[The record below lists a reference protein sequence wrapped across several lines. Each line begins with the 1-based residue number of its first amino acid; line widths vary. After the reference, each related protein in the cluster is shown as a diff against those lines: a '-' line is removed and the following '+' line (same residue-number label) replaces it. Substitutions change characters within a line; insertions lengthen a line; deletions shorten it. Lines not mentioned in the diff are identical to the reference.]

1 MASTQKHK
9 KPAPNKVRP
18 AGFPTRDQVLDFVT
32 TSDQPAGKRE
42 IAKAF
47 GLKGAEKIA
56 LKALLKDMADEG
68 LLDIGPA
75 RAFHKMGG
83 VPKVTVLR
91 IVDVDDTTLI
101 ATPERWEAEGQAAP
115 RLRVMERGKRG
126 ALTIG
131 DRILARTEEAGR
143 GWVAHVMKKLAK
155 ASEELLGVVE
165 EMADGKLWL
174 RPVDKRIRKDTPIS
188 DAGDAK
194 PGDLVLAEPHGRPP
208 RISARVTDVL
218 GDPFAPRSFSLIA
231 IHKHGIPHVFPDRV
245 EEEAV
250 AVATIGLGPIHPP
263 LEGEVAGR
271 SPDGGVSRQRDGDT
285 PQPLASGERSP
296 SPARGGFRGREDLR
310 HLPIVAID
318 PVDAR
323 DHDDAVWAAPDE
335 DEANPGGFRAIVA
348 IADVSYYVR
357 PGSALDKEARKRGN
371 SVYFPDQVVPM
382 LPHTLS
388 SDMCSLRAGQD
399 RAAMACHLTINAHGK
414 VTAWRFTR
422 AVIRVAAVLAYEDA
436 QAAIDGAVAPLPPAG
451 GAGGGHAG
459 DVAQAHPLDQSHV
472 PLIDPSRKREGEQ
485 AAHDLLDTALKPLW
499 ACWAL
504 LRKARDARDPLA
516 LDLPERR
523 VVLDD
528 AGRIVSV
535 AVRERLD
542 AHMLIEDYMIA
553 ANVAAAKAL
562 EAKKAP
568 VMYRVHEVPGR
579 DKLVALK
586 EFLATFGIDFALGQV
601 IRPATF
607 NALIRKVGES
617 EEKEQIMTQILRSQT
632 QAYYA
637 PQNMGHFGL
646 ALGSYAHFTSPIRRY
661 ADLLVHRALVGA
673 YGLELPPPK
682 DKAIPDRSSLSQDD
696 YENMG
701 RVGEMISGHERRAM
715 EAERETI
722 DRYVA
727 AYLAAHVGE
736 VMPARITGV
745 QNFGFFAT
753 VEGLGGD
760 GLVPV
765 STLGAE
771 HFFFDEGG
779 KALQGVESG
788 DRYTVG
794 QRLELRLAE
803 ADPVNGSLR
812 FELPD
817 NPAPR
822 AGPMKRDRTRPG
834 VVHRGRPKNIR
845 HIGASRGKHRK

>member
-1 MASTQKHK
+1 MASTQKQKSKSAHI
-9 KPAPNKVRP
+9 RP
-18 AGFPTRDQVLDFVT
+18 AGFPTREQVMDFIT
-32 TSDQPAGKRE
+32 TADGPAGKRE

-47 GLKGAEKIA
+47 GLKGQEKIA

-68 LLDIGPA
+68 LIDIGPA

-101 ATPERWEAEGQAAP
+101 ATPERWEAEGQPAP
-115 RLRVMERGKRG
+115 RLRVVERGKRG

-131 DRILARTEEAGR
+131 DRILARTEEAGK
-143 GWVAHVMKKLAK
+143 GWIAHPMKKLAK
-155 ASEELLGVVE
+155 STEMLLGVVE

-188 DAGDAK
+188 DAGTAK
-194 PGDLVLAEPHGRPP
+194 KGDLVLAEPTGRPP
-208 RISARVTDVL
+208 RISARITDIL
-218 GDPFAPRSFSLIA
+218 GDPFAPRSFSMIA
-231 IHKHGIPHVFPDRV
+231 IHKHGIPHVFPEAV
-245 EEEAV
+245 EEQAAV
-250 AVATIGLGPIHPP
+250 AAKLP
-263 LEGEVAGR
+263 LYE
-271 SPDGGVSRQRDGDT
+271 DK
-285 PQPLASGERSP
+285 
-296 SPARGGFRGREDLR
+296 REDLR
-310 HLPIVAID
+310 DLPIVAID

-335 DEANPGGFRAIVA
+335 DPANPGGYKAIVA

-382 LPHTLS
+382 LPHQLS

-399 RAAMACHLTINAHGK
+399 RAAMACHLTINAQGK

-436 QAAIDGAVAPLPPAG
+436 QAAIDG
-451 GAGGGHAG
+451 
-459 DVAQAHPLDQSHV
+459 QKAH
-472 PLIDPSRKREGEQ
+472 E
-485 AAHDLLDTALKPLW
+485 LLESALKPLW

-504 LRKARDARDPLA
+504 LQKARKARDPLA

-523 VVLDD
+523 VVLDEY
-528 AGRIVSV
+528 GKIVSV

-562 EAKKAP
+562 EQKKAP
-568 VMYRVHEVPGR
+568 VMYRVHEPPSR
-579 DKLVALK
+579 EKLVALK
-586 EFLATFGIDFALGQV
+586 EYLATFDIPFALGQV
-601 IRPATF
+601 VKPSTF
-607 NALIRKVGES
+607 NQLIAKIGEA
-617 EEKEQIMTQILRSQT
+617 EEKPQIMEQILRSQT
-632 QAYYA
+632 QAYYS

-646 ALGSYAHFTSPIRRY
+646 ALGSYGHFTSPIRRY

-673 YGLELPPPK
+673 YGLELPAPK
-682 DKAIPDRSSLSQDD
+682 GSDIPDRTSLSQDD

-715 EAERETI
+715 EAERETV

-727 AYLAAHVGE
+727 AFLAAHVGD
-736 VMPARITGV
+736 VVQARITGV

-771 HFFFDEGG
+771 RFFYDEAG
-779 KALQGVESG
+779 KALEGVESG
-788 DRYTVG
+788 TRFSVG

-803 ADPVNGSLR
+803 ADPINGSLR

-817 NPAPR
+817 APAPR
-822 AGPMKRDRTRPG
+822 GGPVKRDRTRPG
-834 VVHRGRPKNIR
+834 VKRGRPGNIR
-845 HIGASRGKHRK
+845 HIGSSRGKHKR

>member
-1 MASTQKHK
+1 MASNQKQK
-9 KPAPNKVRP
+9 KPAKVRP
-18 AGFPTRDQVLDFVT
+18 AGLPTRQQVMDFIAEADT
-32 TSDQPAGKRE
+32 PAGKRE

-47 GLKGAEKIA
+47 GLKGQEKIA
-56 LKALLKDMADEG
+56 LKALLRDMADEG
-68 LLDIGPA
+68 LIDIGPA

-101 ATPERWEAEGQAAP
+101 ATPEKWEAEGQPAP
-115 RLRVMERGKRG
+115 RLRIVERGKPKTRQS

-131 DRILARTEEAGR
+131 DRVLARTEEAGR
-143 GWVAHVMKKLAK
+143 GWIAHPMKKLAK

-188 DAGDAK
+188 DSGNAR

-208 RISARVTDVL
+208 RMSARVTDIL

-231 IHKHGIPHVFPDRV
+231 IHKHGIPHIFRDRV
-245 EEEAV
+245 EDDALIV
-250 AVATIGLGPIHPP
+250 AALP
-263 LEGEVAGR
+263 LHE
-271 SPDGGVSRQRDGDT
+271 DK
-285 PQPLASGERSP
+285 
-296 SPARGGFRGREDLR
+296 REDLR

-335 DEANPGGFRAIVA
+335 DEGNPGGYKAIVA

-371 SVYFPDQVVPM
+371 SVYFPDLVVPM
-382 LPHTLS
+382 LPHQLS
-388 SDMCSLRAGQD
+388 SDMCSLRAGED
-399 RAAMACHLTINAHGK
+399 RAAMACHLTINAQGK

-436 QAAIDGAVAPLPPAG
+436 QAAIDGTKDNA
-451 GAGGGHAG
+451 
-459 DVAQAHPLDQSHV
+459 
-472 PLIDPSRKREGEQ
+472 
-485 AAHDLLDTALKPLW
+485 LLEPALKPLW

-504 LRKARDARDPLA
+504 LQKARKARDPLA

-523 VVLDD
+523 VVLDE
-528 AGRIVSV
+528 AGKIVSV

-562 EAKKAP
+562 EQKKAP
-568 VMYRVHEVPGR
+568 VMYRVHEPPSR

-586 EFLATFGIDFALGQV
+586 DYLATFDIGFALGQV
-601 IRPATF
+601 VKPSTF
-607 NALIRKVGES
+607 NQLIAKIGEA
-617 EEKEQIMTQILRSQT
+617 EEKPQIMEMILRSQT

-661 ADLLVHRALVGA
+661 ADLLVHRTLVGA
-673 YGLELPPPK
+673 YGLDLPVPK
-682 DKAIPDRSSLSQDD
+682 GRDVPDRSSLSQDD

-765 STLGAE
+765 STMGAE
-771 HFFFDEGG
+771 HFFYDEAGR
-779 KALQGVESG
+779 ALQGVESG

-794 QRLELRLAE
+794 QRLELRLAD
-803 ADPVNGSLR
+803 ADPINGSLR

-817 NPAPR
+817 SPAPR
-822 AGPMKRDRTRPG
+822 GAPMKRDRTRPG
-834 VVHRGRPKNIR
+834 IKRGRPANIR
-845 HIGASRGKHRK
+845 HIGGKRGKHRK

>member
-1 MASTQKHK
+1 MASTQKSK
-9 KPAPNKVRP
+9 TSPSARTKVRP
-18 AGFPTRDQVLDFVT
+18 AGFPTRDQVLDFIA
-32 TSDQPAGKRE
+32 TSDTPAGKRE

-47 GLKGAEKIA
+47 GLKGQEKIA

-68 LLDIGPA
+68 LIDIGPA

-91 IVDVDDTTLI
+91 IIDVDDTVLI
-101 ATPERWEAEGQAAP
+101 ATPERWEAEGQPAP
-115 RLRVMERGKRG
+115 RLRVVERGKRS

-165 EMADGKLWL
+165 EMADGRLWL

-188 DAGDAK
+188 DAGNAK
-194 PGDLVLAEPHGRPP
+194 PGDLVLAEPYGRPP
-208 RISARVTDVL
+208 RISARVTDIL

-231 IHKHGIPHVFPDRV
+231 IHKYGIPHVFPERA
-245 EEEAV
+245 EEEALK
-250 AVATIGLGPIHPP
+250 ACALP
-263 LEGEVAGR
+263 LHE
-271 SPDGGVSRQRDGDT
+271 DK
-285 PQPLASGERSP
+285 
-296 SPARGGFRGREDLR
+296 REDLR

-323 DHDDAVWAAPDE
+323 DHDDAVWAAPD
-335 DEANPGGFRAIVA
+335 DDLANAGGYRAIVA

-357 PGSALDKEARKRGN
+357 PGSTLDKEARKRGN
-371 SVYFPDQVVPM
+371 SVYFPDLVVPM
-382 LPHTLS
+382 LPHQLS

-399 RAAMACHLTINAHGK
+399 RAAMACHLTINAKGK
-414 VTAWRFTR
+414 VIAWRFTR

-436 QAAIDGAVAPLPPAG
+436 QAAIDGEKDNA
-451 GAGGGHAG
+451 
-459 DVAQAHPLDQSHV
+459 
-472 PLIDPSRKREGEQ
+472 
-485 AAHDLLDTALKPLW
+485 LLDSALKPLW
-499 ACWAL
+499 ACWML
-504 LRKARDARDPLA
+504 LQNARKARDPLA

-528 AGRIVSV
+528 RGKIVSV

-568 VMYRVHEVPGR
+568 VMYRVHEPPSR

-586 EFLATFGIDFALGQV
+586 DYLATFDIPFALGQV
-601 IRPATF
+601 VRPSTF
-607 NALIRKVGES
+607 NQLIERVGEA
-617 EEKEQIMTQILRSQT
+617 EEKPQIMEQILRSQT

-673 YGLELPPPK
+673 YSLELPAPK
-682 DKAIPDRSSLSQDD
+682 GELIPDRSSLSQDD
-696 YENMG
+696 HENMG

-736 VMPARITGV
+736 IMPARITGV

-765 STLGAE
+765 STMGAE
-771 HFFFDEGG
+771 HFFYDEVG

-803 ADPVNGSLR
+803 ADPINGSLR

-817 NPAPR
+817 NPMPR
-822 AGPMKRDRTRPG
+822 GGLAKRGRTQPG
-834 VVHRGRPKNIR
+834 VKRGRPANIR
-845 HIGASRGKHRK
+845 HMGGARGKHKG